1 MSNLT
6 SRLAIRN
13 LVLAGLGVV
22 LIAWCVDQY
31 RRAGFKDYF
40 DQKPFVD
47 KNAKLIAR
55 QKLIQSYNR
64 CKSVEKEYWLVHD
77 VNPNDQVTRQT
88 LRLVSF
94 CWDEHEDMYKT
105 AKYFYPDILE

>member
-6 SRLAIRN
+6 SRLAVRN
-13 LVLAGLGVV
+13 LVITAIVIL
-22 LIAWCVDQY
+22 LIVWCFDQY
-31 RRAGFKDYF
+31 RRFGFKNYF
-40 DQKPFVD
+40 DTEPHRDQ
-47 KNAKLIAR
+47 NAKLVAKN
-55 QKLIQSYNR
+55 KLIQSYNR
-64 CKSVEKEYWLVHD
+64 CKSVEKEYWRVYD

-88 LRLVSF
+88 LKLVSF